1 RAHPDGWAFCVFE
14 VNLLFS
20 CHGQHFSLLC
30 GTPGIR
36 GYRWLSCAESPHPVD
51 TDNFLSFIA
60 CIILVSAS
68 VSVEAAP
75 KDTN

>member
-1 RAHPDGWAFCVFE
+1 MGFLRFE

-36 GYRWLSCAESPHPVD
+36 GYRWLLCAESPHPVD

>member
-1 RAHPDGWAFCVFE
+1 MGFLRFCRLKMPDIVLPVSNIPHE
-14 VNLLFS
+14 S
-20 CHGQHFSLLC
+20 CR
-30 GTPGIR
+30 IYAVR
-36 GYRWLSCAESPHPVD
+36 GYRWLSCAESPHLVD
-51 TDNFLSFIA
+51 TDNVLSFIA